1 VEFEPVLV
9 ETQSFYDLH
18 RRTLKNGLRVW
29 CVPRRGTGTVVV
41 MSQLPVGVRTE
52 TPENNGISHF
62 LEHMLFTGTERWDEA
77 EVTEVIRRRGGEY
90 NGQTSREETVFY
102 IHVAADDTEFAVDWT
117 HQLLS
122 KPTLS
127 ADKFE
132 KERQVIINEKGGEFD
147 RLRRAWEWI
156 EDHNLGWSVSRTV
169 RRRLFPNSPLMMP
182 VIGRDKTL
190 NNITHTDLVNYYQD
204 FYGPNNITLL
214 VVGDVDP
221 ENAFDLVEQYFGE
234 EPARPSPDTL
244 PPFHVVSD
252 PFQVRLHGPTPN
264 DQGQFMTGAM
274 LGAITHPDR
283 FAWWTI
289 AEMLENA
296 YLLEVRYELGLSYGV
311 QAYTALYS
319 DVGYFGI
326 YTSTKVSEFDVIRQ
340 VVEKHLKR
348 LLDGDFSE
356 QELSEAKAA
365 LRGRTLLNLQDNLE
379 MAWWLSSDSLVFRDD
394 NLPIEDY
401 FGEVEQL
408 TVEDIRRVAQQYLSP
423 EKRFVVEH
431 RPSLTPAKLRP
442 IARMGALSLAG
453 SALLFT
459 RRRFHRKR

>member
-1 VEFEPVLV
+1 MVES
-9 ETQSFYDLH
+9 QSFYDLH

-52 TPENNGISHF
+52 TSENNGISHF

-90 NGQTSREETVFY
+90 NGQTSREETVYY
-102 IHVAADDTEFAVDWT
+102 IHVAADEVEFAVDWT
-117 HQLLS
+117 HQLLC

-127 ADKFE
+127 ADKLE
-132 KERQVIINEKGGEFD
+132 KERQVIINEKGGEYD

-169 RRRLFPNSPLMMP
+169 RRRLFPESPLLMP

-190 NNITHTDLVNYYQD
+190 NNITHTDIVNYYQD

-214 VVGDVDP
+214 IVGDVDP
-221 ENAFDLVEQYFGE
+221 EKAFNLVEQYFGE
-234 EPARPSPDTL
+234 EPSRPSSDTL
-244 PPFHVVSD
+244 PPIRVMTD
-252 PFQVRLHGPTPN
+252 PFQVRLHGPTPT

-296 YLLEVRYELGLSYGV
+296 YLLEIRYELGLSYGV

-326 YTSTKVSEFDVIRQ
+326 YTTTKVSEFEVIRQ

-348 LLDGDFSE
+348 LVDGDFSE
-356 QELSEAKAA
+356 QELTEAKAA

-379 MAWWLSSDSLVFRDD
+379 LAWWLSSDSLMSRDD
-394 NLPIEDY
+394 NMLVEDY
-401 FGEVEQL
+401 FAEVEKL
-408 TVEDIRRVAQQYLSP
+408 KVEEIQRVAQQYLSP

-459 RRRFHRKR
+459 RRRFQRKR